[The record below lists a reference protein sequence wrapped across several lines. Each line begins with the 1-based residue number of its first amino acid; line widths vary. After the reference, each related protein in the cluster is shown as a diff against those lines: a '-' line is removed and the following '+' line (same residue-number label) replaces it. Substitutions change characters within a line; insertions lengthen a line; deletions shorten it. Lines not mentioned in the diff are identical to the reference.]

1 MSLPV
6 QDNIPQGK
14 DCDMR
19 SDQMQ
24 GLPEAH
30 LLCHTHKPIFPY
42 TNIDFFSSLKDEKRN
57 FINPFPNNTSK
68 TLPNSTCLQTTIHYL
83 MKMTESSPIG

>member
-42 TNIDFFSSLKDEKRN
+42 TNIDFFF
-57 FINPFPNNTSK
+57 FI
-68 TLPNSTCLQTTIHYL
+68 
-83 MKMTESSPIG
+83 ER